1 MGNICGAAPSKHE
14 QDQPLDRKSEQAK
27 KMVSII
33 LVSTNFLITVR
44 EW

>member
-27 KMVSII
+27 KMVS
-33 LVSTNFLITVR
+33 LTLLSTNILITVG